1 MCAPGT
7 CCVCVIGTRSSSQC
21 GELGHRPKKENR
33 HECDQHTLR
42 DGGEPRHKTGQD
54 DGDRDEHPDGW
65 ELHSGDEQERSHITG
80 DVVGGDA
87 VAETRHDAGGQDRNR
102 WPSWDLRP
110 SKWGPA
116 ALLGRPRSAGTIAY
130 TQEGV

>member
-7 CCVCVIGTRSSSQC
+7 CCVCVNGTRSSSQC
-21 GELGHRPKKENR
+21 GELGHRPKKVNR
-33 HECDQHTLR
+33 HECDQHALR
-42 DGGEPRHKTGQD
+42 DGGEPRHKTVQD
-54 DGDRDEHPDGW
+54 DGDRHEHPDGW
-65 ELHSGDEQERSHITG
+65 ELHSADEQERSHITG
-80 DVVGGDA
+80 DIVGGDA

>member
-7 CCVCVIGTRSSSQC
+7 CCVCVNGTRSSSQC
-21 GELGHRPKKENR
+21 GELGHRPKKVNR
-33 HECDQHTLR
+33 H
-42 DGGEPRHKTGQD
+42 
-54 DGDRDEHPDGW
+54 EHPDGW

-80 DVVGGDA
+80 DIVGGDA